1 MTKRQKKC
9 VKFVLDLLEMEDFNL
24 YIDKWEDWDKVFK
37 LEDVQCWNLWDI
49 ESDEFLN
56 LWSVIDRLDTYHWD
70 YIYEELNS
78 SEDRLDELSEYA
90 VYLESDRVADTLLK
104 ITPEMIENDEEFS
117 NPYVLN
123 LN

>member
-9 VKFVLDLLEMEDFNL
+9 VQFVLNLLEIEEFNL

-37 LEDVQCWNLWDI
+37 LEDVQCWNLWNI
-49 ESDEFLN
+49 EWDEFLN
-56 LWSVIDRLDTYHWD
+56 LWSVIDRMDVYHND
-70 YIYEELNS
+70 YIYEELDS
-78 SEDRLDELSEYA
+78 SEERSDERTEYA
-90 VYLESDRVADTLLK
+90 VYLESNRVAKTLMW
-104 ITPEMIENDEEFS
+104 ITPEMIENDKEFS

>member
-1 MTKRQKKC
+1 MQMTKRQKKC

-37 LEDVQCWNLWDI
+37 LKDVQCWNLWNI
-49 ESDEFLN
+49 EWDEFLN
-56 LWSVIDRLDTYHWD
+56 LWDVIERLDTYHWD

-78 SEDRLDELSEYA
+78 SEDRSDELSEYA

-104 ITPEMIENDEEFS
+104 ITPEMVENNKEFNIEVIS
-117 NPYVLN
+117 
-123 LN
+123 